1 MQGLIIVTWEKYLA
15 DHFGNDFLNL
25 YRETMGETVSTVPLT
40 SRVYDDAQLL
50 AGVSAASKLA
60 HFPVDTL
67 LRQYGRYFLINGLTS
82 HLCNYLLQQA
92 HSGRDLLLL
101 MRKAHAQMHHSPD
114 GLTPPVFG
122 FEYLS
127 QSPTGLLVVYDSHRQ
142 LCPIL
147 YGAIEGAAE
156 RFGEVAQIIEST
168 CMRQGA
174 PQCRFEVNFTR
185 TSALLPLNQTSEQAA
200 LAKAKQQLADQVLSA
215 LPDSDGLTLQDL
227 QWTMRHSQISP
238 ELVRPSQLLEALKH
252 LQYAGLIAS
261 TANKEGD
268 NLATRRYWSVPRIE
282 M

>member
-1 MQGLIIVTWEKYLA
+1 MQGIIFVTWEKYLA
-15 DHFGNDFLNL
+15 DSFGNAFLTL
-25 YRETMGETVSTVPLT
+25 YRETIGETVSTVPLT

-60 HFPVDTL
+60 HFPTDTL

-82 HLCNYLLQQA
+82 HLCNYLLRQV
-92 HSGRDLLLL
+92 HSGRELLLM
-101 MRKAHAQMHHSPD
+101 MRKAHAQMYRSPD

-122 FEYLS
+122 FEFLP
-127 QSPTGLLVVYDSHRQ
+127 QSPNGLLVVYDSHRQ
-142 LCPIL
+142 LCPLL

-156 RFGEVAQIIEST
+156 RFGEAAQIIESA

-185 TSALLPLNQTSEQAA
+185 TSAPLSLKQTSEQAA
-200 LAKAKQQLADQVLSA
+200 QARAKQQLADQVLSA
-215 LPDSDGLTLQDL
+215 LPDSDGLTLQEL
-227 QWTMRHSQISP
+227 QGVMQRWPVAP

-252 LQYAGLIAS
+252 LQYAGLITS
-261 TANKEGD
+261 TANQAGD
-268 NLATRRYWSVPRIE
+268 NLATRRYWRVPRIE